1 MVDEAMDIANLLQ
14 KDTVLLSLDVQDKE
28 ECIDKLAEKMLENGF
43 LSDKQSYIEAVL
55 TREKS
60 GTTGVG
66 FGVSIPHGKSRGV
79 VKPGL
84 AFAHL
89 NSPVDWNSFDNKPVE
104 LVFLI
109 AVPEENAGNEHLKI
123 LTTIARKIMHEDF
136 RDQLSK
142 ARSYEEI
149 LALFAD
155 I

>member
-1 MVDEAMDIANLLQ
+1 MDIANLLI
-14 KDTVLLSLDVQDKE
+14 KETTVLSLNVKDKE
-28 ECIDKLAEKMLENGF
+28 ECIGKLAEKMMENGF
-43 LSDKQSYIEAVL
+43 LSDRQSYIEAVL
-55 TREKS
+55 TRENS

-66 FGVSIPHGKSRGV
+66 FGVAIPHGKSQGV
-79 VKPGL
+79 VKPGV

-89 NSPVDWNSFDNKPVE
+89 NNTVDWNSFDNKPVE

-142 ARSYEEI
+142 AGSYEEI
-149 LALFAD
+149 LALFAE